1 VQVALAGVLG
11 FPVAHSR
18 SPDMHNA
25 AFRALGLEWRYV
37 KLPVPPALFA
47 ETVRALPASGF
58 RGANVT
64 IPHKH
69 AALEL
74 ADERTPSAEAIGAA
88 NTLTFGE
95 EGVIEAHN
103 TDAPGFLAAVG
114 EDVRGLRALVLGAG
128 GAGRA
133 VAWALREAGAAEVSV
148 WNRTPQRAATLADDL
163 GVTCVLRPA
172 SCDLLVNATS
182 VGLEPRLDEAETL
195 KALQLDELDPP
206 QIVVDLVYGD
216 EPSPLLGWAA
226 RGGSR
231 TVGGLEVLVR
241 QGALSFERWTGMEA
255 PVDAMRSA
263 AASRLGLDTSE
274 SP

>member
-18 SPDMHNA
+18 SPEMQNA
-25 AFRALGLEWRYV
+25 AFRALGLDWRYV

-47 ETVRALPASGF
+47 ETVRALPGSGF

-64 IPHKH
+64 IPHKL

-88 NTLTFGE
+88 NTLTFL
-95 EGVIEAHN
+95 EGGRIEAHN
-103 TDAPGFLAAVG
+103 TDAPGFLAALG
-114 EDVRGLRALVLGAG
+114 EDARGLRALVLGAG

-148 WNRTPQRAATLADDL
+148 WNRTPERATALAADL
-163 GVTCVLRPA
+163 GVAAIPRPA
-172 SCDLLVNATS
+172 TCDLLVNATS
-182 VGLEPRLDEAETL
+182 VGLKPRLDEAQTL

-216 EPSPLLGWAA
+216 APTALLGWAA

-231 TVGGLEVLVR
+231 TVDGLEVLVR
-241 QGALSFERWTGMEA
+241 QGALSFERWTGIE
-255 PVDAMRSA
+255 PPLDAMRAA
-263 AASRLGLDTSE
+263 AASS
-274 SP
+274 